1 MTTINI
7 AGVPEHF
14 NLPWHLCIENNEFK
28 NAGVD
33 LKWTDVP
40 EGTGRLCQMLRNG
53 AADIAIILTE
63 GVIKDITA
71 GNNSKIL
78 QEYIASPLIWGV
90 HVAANSPFNTIED
103 LEGKKA
109 AISRLGSGSHL
120 MAYVNAENQG
130 WDTQNIDF
138 EIVNTLDGAIEAL
151 TKEEA
156 DYFMWER
163 FTTKPVV
170 DKCIFRR
177 VADCPTPWPCFVI
190 AVNNDFL
197 QNNKAAIGTVLDII
211 NNKTRDFK
219 SITGIDDVLAKRYGQ
234 KKEDIKE
241 WLKLTEWSQSKL
253 SRETFDTVQEHLL
266 RLNIIDTKSDFESVT
281 G

>member
-53 AADIAIILTE
+53 ASDMAIILTE

-78 QEYIASPLIWGV
+78 QEYIASPLIWGI
-90 HVAANSPFNTIED
+90 HVAVNSPFKTIED

-130 WDTQNIDF
+130 WNTQNIDF

-151 TKEEA
+151 NKEEA

-163 FTTKPVV
+163 FTTKPIV
-170 DKCIFRR
+170 DKGIFRR
-177 VADCPTPWPCFVI
+177 IADCPTPWPCFVI

-219 SITGIDDVLAKRYGQ
+219 SIPEIDDLLAKRYDQ

-253 SRETFDTVQEHLL
+253 SRETFDAVQEHLL